1 MIITTTINWMMVSE
15 NLYPTHSYVSEI
27 SDPAIICY
35 AISDDM
41 EKCCYLRF

>member
-1 MIITTTINWMMVSE
+1 MIIITTINWIMVSE
-15 NLYPTHSYVSEI
+15 NLYSTHSYVSEI
-27 SDPAIICY
+27 SDAASIHY